1 MDDDST
7 LTYIDKRIV
16 DICEQAEKNFIVSQS
31 QCVNQYNK
39 LILPTQTTTTTNRE
53 SVNNEF
59 PKLKLSTV
67 SIPKEMKCNT
77 MRNNIRPQKQHKQTN
92 NIVNKSIISIK
103 SLSSIPK
110 NDNSLCLSHST
121 CFECEIRKL
130 IADKQVYNAELN
142 SAFEVNSYLNSVLL
156 QSKKFLSKQKPE
168 VAYQILSQ
176 QIKEGVSHPD
186 LFYLYGESCRLLKK
200 MEESE
205 KSLLHTL
212 NFPNHSPH
220 TLYSLGLLYCE
231 VHQWKYSNIFLKK
244 FIYFCNTDNAS
255 LRYLISK
262 NYHMMQKEVKAM
274 NHINKAISLEQKS
287 IFFMLRSEIYAAMGM
302 EDESK
307 KDIETAKYI
316 TNVK

>member
-1 MDDDST
+1 MDDDSN
-7 LTYIDKRIV
+7 LTYIDKRII

-31 QCVNQYNK
+31 QCVNHYNQ
-39 LILPTQTTTTTNRE
+39 LILPTQTATTTNRE
-53 SVNNEF
+53 SVNNVF
-59 PKLKLSTV
+59 PKLKLNTV
-67 SIPKEMKCNT
+67 NAPKELKYNT
-77 MRNNIRPQKQHKQTN
+77 MRSIRPQKQQKQIN
-92 NIVNKSIISIK
+92 SIVNKSIMSIK

-110 NDNSLCLSHST
+110 NNNSLCLSNSS

-130 IADKQVYNAELN
+130 IADKQVYNAEFN

-156 QSKKFLSKQKPE
+156 QTKKLLSKNKPE
-168 VAYQILSQ
+168 VAYQILSN

-205 KSLLHTL
+205 KYLLHTL
-212 NFPNHSPH
+212 NFPNYSPY
-220 TLYSLGLLYCE
+220 TLYSLGLLYYE
-231 VHQWKYSNIFLKK
+231 VHQWKYSNIFFKK
-244 FIYFCNTDNAS
+244 FIYFCSTDNAS

-262 NYHMMQKEVKAM
+262 NYHMMQKEVKAI

-287 IFFMLRSEIYAAMGM
+287 LFFMLRSEIYAAMGM

-316 TNVK
+316 NNIK